1 MTKSYHNPARRSI
14 SVLIKS
20 LFKILP
26 VVVAMASIVSCE
38 EDPTTMGKGLLPGS
52 DFVDIKAIDTL
63 GIRSYTMYDASERT
77 DNPSIS
83 YLGQI
88 SDPYFGTTTASFVS
102 QLRLKYDWPGDVAF
116 LDSMKLIL
124 SINKVQ
130 GATDAVNK
138 LSFYEID
145 RQLYTDSTYY
155 SNTPVAHTG
164 FSMTDIV
171 MPALRADTI
180 NNIEIKLPNVLFGER
195 LLRDTAML
203 FHSNTKPDFR
213 SYFKGLHF
221 ELNSGN
227 SPSLLTLSLVNS
239 QSTGYFIVDRYYN
252 NFFVLYYHD
261 IDGNKK
267 SYYFILDAINK
278 NAAFNKF
285 SHNFATAETGK
296 KIQHINDFYRDTLT
310 YLQGLNGVYTRMVL
324 PGLENLRKDPVFKNA
339 AINKAK
345 LTVPFYLDTTLY
357 KKSSVPAQLGLRY
370 RTKSGI
376 KPLVPDYTMTGDTYH
391 TFFNGRADTVNMV
404 YVFNIPTFVQ
414 KYLEDTSGDLL
425 PELEVIEGST
435 TKNIIL
441 KGNSSKKPVKLD
453 LTYTIF

>member
-1 MTKSYHNPARRSI
+1 
-14 SVLIKS
+14 
-20 LFKILP
+20 
-26 VVVAMASIVSCE
+26 MAFMVSCE

-52 DFVDIKAIDTL
+52 DFVDIKATDTV
-63 GIRSYTMYDASERT
+63 GIRSYTMYDVSERT

-102 QLRLKYDWPGDVAF
+102 QLRLKYDWPGDAAI
-116 LDSMKLIL
+116 LDSMKLVL
-124 SINKVQ
+124 TINNAGGV
-130 GATDAVNK
+130 TDGVNK
-138 LSFYEID
+138 LSFYEIGN
-145 RQLYTDSTYY
+145 QLYTDSVYY
-155 SNTPVAHTG
+155 SSTPVTHTG
-164 FSMTDIV
+164 FSMTDLV
-171 MPALRADTI
+171 LPALRRDTV
-180 NNIEIKLPNVLFGER
+180 NNIELKLPNTLFGDH
-195 LLRDTAML
+195 LLRDTSML

-221 ELNSGN
+221 ELNSGT
-227 SPSLLTLSLVNS
+227 SPCLLTLSLINN
-239 QSTGYFIVDRYYN
+239 QSSGYFIVDRYYS

-267 SYYFILDAINK
+267 AYYFILDAINK

-285 SHNFATAETGK
+285 SHNWNTAEAGK
-296 KIQHINDFYRDTLT
+296 KIQHVNDFYRDTLT

-324 PGLENLRKDPVFKNA
+324 PGLENLKKDPNFKNA

-357 KKSSVPAQLGLRY
+357 KKTSVPAQLGLRY

-376 KPLVPDYTMTGDTYH
+376 KPLVSDYTLSGDTYH
-391 TFFNGRADTVNMV
+391 TFFNGRADTINMV
-404 YVFNIPTFVQ
+404 YTFNIPTFVQ
-414 KYLEDTSGDLL
+414 KYLEDASGDIL

-441 KGNSSKKPVKLD
+441 KGNNSKKRVKLD

>member
-1 MTKSYHNPARRSI
+1 MF
-14 SVLIKS
+14 S
-20 LFKILP
+20 L
-26 VVVAMASIVSCE
+26 ASCE

-52 DFVDIKAIDTL
+52 DFVDIKATDTL
-63 GIRSYTMYDASERT
+63 GIRSYTMYDESERT

-102 QLRLKYDWPGDVAF
+102 QLRLKYDWPGDVAI
-116 LDSMKLIL
+116 LDSMKLVL
-124 SINKVQ
+124 SITNARGV
-130 GATDAVNK
+130 TDGVNK
-138 LSFYEID
+138 LSFYEIGN
-145 RQLYTDSTYY
+145 QIYTDSSYY
-155 SNTPVAHTG
+155 SNTPVTHTG
-164 FSMTDIV
+164 FSQTDIV
-171 MPALRADTI
+171 LPALKPDTI
-180 NNIEIKLPNVLFGER
+180 NNIEIMLPNVLFGER
-195 LLRDTAML
+195 LLRDTSML

-221 ELNSGN
+221 ELNSGT
-227 SPSLLTLSLVNS
+227 SPCLLSLSLINS
-239 QSTGYFIVDRYYN
+239 QSGGYFIVDRYYN

-267 SYYFILDAINK
+267 AYYLILDAINK

-285 SHNFATAETGK
+285 SHNWNTADAAK
-296 KIQHINDFYRDTLT
+296 KIQHIKDFYRDTMT
-310 YLQGLNGVYTRMVL
+310 YLQGLNGVYTRLVL
-324 PGLENLRKDPVFKNA
+324 PGLENLKKDPSFKNA

-370 RTKSGI
+370 RTKSGT
-376 KPLVPDYTMTGDTYH
+376 KPLVPDYILSGDTYH
-391 TFFNGRADTVNMV
+391 TFFNGRADTINMV
-404 YVFNIPTFVQ
+404 YVFNIPTYVQ
-414 KYLEDTSGDLL
+414 KYLEDTSGDIL

-441 KGNSSKKPVKLD
+441 KANNSKNL
-453 LTYTIF
+453 